1 MITKTLNIS
10 LPRELIV
17 KVDRLAKRQAA
28 NRSEFIRDA
37 LRRQIMEQER
47 WDMLVAQSG
56 AEAKALSR
64 NSAEYAI
71 AEGLADLK
79 AGRVQGP
86 FASMADFK
94 KSRKTRRG

>member
-1 MITKTLNIS
+1 MVTKTLNIS
-10 LPRELIV
+10 LPQQLII

-37 LRRQIMEQER
+37 LRRHIVEQER

-56 AEAKALSR
+56 KQVRAADR

-79 AGRVQGP
+79 AGRVLGP
-86 FASMADFK
+86 FASMTDFK
-94 KSRKTRRG
+94 KSRGAGRG